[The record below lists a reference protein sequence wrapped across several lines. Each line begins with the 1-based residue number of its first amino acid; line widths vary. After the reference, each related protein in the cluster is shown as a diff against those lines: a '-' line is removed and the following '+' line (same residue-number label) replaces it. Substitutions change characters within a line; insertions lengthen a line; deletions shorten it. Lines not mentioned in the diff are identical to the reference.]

1 MDKSVAQM
9 NVTPLIDV
17 LLVLLILFVI
27 TVPVVTHQV
36 GLDLPV
42 GSGIATSRETIN
54 VDIDFDGKVF
64 WNGAPAPSD
73 RALEQ
78 WFRSIRDHAEAPNV
92 RIYPDKRAPYER
104 VAQVLAAAQRAHV
117 QRLALDP
124 VED

>member
-1 MDKSVAQM
+1 MDKSVTQM

-36 GLDLPV
+36 GLDLPH
-42 GSGIATSRETIN
+42 GPGISSHRETIN

-64 WNGAPAPSD
+64 WNGAPSPSD
-73 RALEQ
+73 RTLEQ
-78 WFRSIRDHAEAPNV
+78 WFRATHDHVAAPNV

-124 VED
+124 VAD